1 MMPSLA
7 QTLREH
13 RRAFALAGVALALAG
28 VWLAA
33 SAYSEPRETRA
44 LVREAGWTERASYA
58 YLVPITRNSTHY
70 AVGSV
75 LGMGEPAYFRTV
87 SDSILVDLTWDA
99 EADDIRGVAAG
110 RMVVDVRAQSPDGR
124 LYWSIEHTL
133 AEATA
138 RQIGDGLALSGRL
151 DLDALAAEVDSVSKE
166 LPLGDGV
173 INWTIRTSVAYAI
186 EANGRHETGEH
197 AFVLPIVANDPR
209 YVLPRAEALVWA
221 EEHAPERAVVSQ
233 HAAGVPG
240 VLASG
245 KALAL
250 LGFGIAAL
258 LVAAWAG
265 PSDET
270 AAFERELRRYRD
282 FVSVAGNVPPTVG
295 TLVEVASLQDLV
307 HVATDAR
314 TRVLL
319 DSTTKEFFAL
329 LPGVTYRYGKHASK
343 ND

>member
-1 MMPSLA
+1 MPSLA
-7 QTLREH
+7 QTLRRH
-13 RRAFALAGVALALAG
+13 RRAFALAGVALAFAG

-33 SAYSEPRETRA
+33 SAYAEPRETRT

-70 AVGSV
+70 PVGSV

-99 EADDIRGVAAG
+99 EAVAIRGVAAG

-124 LYWSIEHTL
+124 LYWSIEHTI

-138 RQIGDGLALSGRL
+138 HEIGDGLALSGRL
-151 DLDALAAEVDSVSKE
+151 DLDTLAAEVESVSKE

-173 INWTIRTSVAYAI
+173 LNWTIRTNVAYAL

-197 AFVLPIVANDPR
+197 NFSLPIVVNDPR
-209 YVLPRAEALVWA
+209 YVLPRAEALVWE
-221 EEHAPERAVVSQ
+221 EEHALERVVATSR
-233 HAAGVPG
+233 AAGVPG
-240 VLASG
+240 ILSSG
-245 KALAL
+245 KALVFVG
-250 LGFGIAAL
+250 LGMATL
-258 LVAAWAG
+258 LVVAWAG
-265 PSDET
+265 PSDQT
-270 AAFERELRRYRD
+270 AAFDRELRRYRD
-282 FVSVAGNVPPTVG
+282 FVSVAGNVPPSLG
-295 TLVEVASLQDLV
+295 TLVEVASLEDLV

-319 DSTTKEFFAL
+319 DAGTKEFYAL
-329 LPGVTYRYGKHASK
+329 LPGVTYRYGKHASR
-343 ND
+343 NG